1 MKEGAFELRCWASND
16 SKEDQDKQMVLGL
29 SWDVV
34 SDELS
39 CKLPANADCT
49 QETPVTK
56 RVLLSVINSVYDP
69 IGFTVPA
76 LLLPKLLM
84 QEAWRGKIGWDEV
97 LPVELEHKYRLWEK
111 TMHFMSKC
119 SISRRLFAENYD
131 DFTLHITDASA
142 YAYATCAFLQCEF
155 KGQVTVKLIAAKARL
170 APMKKS
176 TIPRLELLGAALGA

>member
-29 SWDVV
+29 SWDVI

-39 CKLPANADCT
+39 CKLPSNIDCT
-49 QETPVTK
+49 QGKPVTK

-69 IGFTVPA
+69 IGFTAPA

-97 LPVELEHKYRLWEK
+97 LPVELEHKYRLWER

-119 SISRRLFAENYD
+119 AISRRLFAENYD
-131 DFTLHITDASA
+131 DFTVHIFTDASA
-142 YAYATCAFLQCEF
+142 YAYAACAFLRCEF
-155 KGQVTVKLIAAKARL
+155 KGQVTVKLMAAKARL

-176 TIPRLELLGAALGA
+176 TIPRLELLEQL